1 MAEPGQG
8 PMQFTVGSLV
18 GTPLGTTPAGAQPPA
33 DAAGL
38 QPVPASENE
47 GEGWMI
53 RGGDALVGAD
63 HADFR
68 ADGVEALEYNNPF
81 NLGVERVWFDGK
93 IVYASEQGEIELEFD
108 ADFNCVGNA
117 VAQEYQVVYAVDLDD
132 RGKLRG
138 EPQLVPSQYN
148 IYDSIPGM
156 EQYSP
161 LWQFNYVLVPRGYVA
176 NTLRSER
183 DCLASGYPIAKSTVV
198 EN

>member
-1 MAEPGQG
+1 M
-8 PMQFTVGSLV
+8 
-18 GTPLGTTPAGAQPPA
+18 GTPLGTTPTVAQRSA
-33 DAAGL
+33 DAPDL
-38 QPVPASENE
+38 EPVPASENE
-47 GEGWMI
+47 GAGWMV
-53 RGGDALVGAD
+53 RSGDALIGAD
-63 HADFR
+63 HSGFR
-68 ADGVEALEYNNPF
+68 PDGIEALDYNNPF

-108 ADFNCVGNA
+108 ADFNCVGNT

-132 RGKLRG
+132 QGKLRG
-138 EPQLVPSQYN
+138 EPQLVPGQYN

-156 EQYSP
+156 EKYSP

-183 DCLASGYPIAKSTVV
+183 DCLASGYPIVKSTVV